1 MTIACVSGNLGKITY
16 NSSGNIYSVPHETP
30 KTTRKSIRFS
40 NGCGTRIYWRVVRAI
55 WNAICLI
62 FPIAYVSDGI

>member
-1 MTIACVSGNLGKITY
+1 MTIACVCGNLGKITY

-40 NGCGTRIYWRVVRAI
+40 NGCGTRIY
-55 WNAICLI
+55 
-62 FPIAYVSDGI
+62 